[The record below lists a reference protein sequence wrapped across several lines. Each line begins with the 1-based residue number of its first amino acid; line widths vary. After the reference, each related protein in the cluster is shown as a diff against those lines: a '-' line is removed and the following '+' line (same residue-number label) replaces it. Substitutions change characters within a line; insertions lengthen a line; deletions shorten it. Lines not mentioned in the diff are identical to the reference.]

1 MQNSCKEIR
10 EKLEVPRDFFAVKTY
25 QMSEPTPNDKML
37 SNKTDIIYT
46 KCIDSNNRKKST
58 DSTWI
63 IEFFFLSPEI
73 LLCLRWIT
81 RTNEKGGKKKLNKS
95 RRTQNG
101 RQSVSN
107 SLPNTNF
114 VAASLSITTTFLN
127 HKFLHFYWTGEPK
140 RNYTRWNHFVRGTKK
155 KN

>member
-95 RRTQNG
+95 RHTKRSAKRLQFPAKHKLCRRFVVNYHHIS
-101 RQSVSN
+101 QS
-107 SLPNTNF
+107 
-114 VAASLSITTTFLN
+114 
-127 HKFLHFYWTGEPK
+127 
-140 RNYTRWNHFVRGTKK
+140 
-155 KN
+155 